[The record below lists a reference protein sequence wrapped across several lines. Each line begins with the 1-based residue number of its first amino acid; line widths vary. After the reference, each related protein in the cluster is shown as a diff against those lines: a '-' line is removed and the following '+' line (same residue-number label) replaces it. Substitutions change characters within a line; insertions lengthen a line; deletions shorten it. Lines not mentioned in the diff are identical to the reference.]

1 MVWRLL
7 EETKMDIH
15 RSLALEEALARVN
28 ADSEEKVSTLRFWRS
43 QKAVVIGRFQC
54 VHKEANIAY
63 CMRYGIPI
71 ARRFTGGGAVYHDE
85 GNLNVTL
92 CLDQKEPSVSRT
104 LGELYWNFFG
114 KIASGLQEIGIPARF
129 DPDRYCLRID
139 RKKITGTAGWI
150 KQGVSFI
157 HGTLLIDADLGTLG
171 ECLKVPSNQPVY
183 LRDKSRVRCKESK
196 RDVVTTISSE
206 IESKPSV
213 DEIKS
218 AITRSIETLAGGD
231 LTRGSLT
238 AEEKDAAESLYQTRY
253 RLSEW
258 NLGTEVRGSND
269 S

>member
-7 EETKMDIH
+7 EETEMDIQ
-15 RSLALEEALARVN
+15 RNLALEEALARVN
-28 ADSEEKVSTLRFWRS
+28 ADSEEKISTLRFWRS

-54 VHKEANIAY
+54 VHKEANIGY

-92 CLDQKEPSVSRT
+92 CLDQKEPCVSRT
-104 LGELYWNFFG
+104 LRELYWNFFG

-129 DPDRYCLRID
+129 DPDRHCLRID

-157 HGTLLIDADLGTLG
+157 HGTLLIDADLGTLD
-171 ECLKVPSNQPVY
+171 ECLRVPSKQPVY
-183 LRDKSRVRCKESK
+183 IRDKSKVRCKESK

-206 IESKPSV
+206 LESWPS
-213 DEIKS
+213 DNEIKA
-218 AITRSIETLAGGD
+218 AITRSVESLAGED
-231 LTRGSLT
+231 LELNSLT
-238 AEEKDAAESLYQTRY
+238 TEEIDAAESLYQTRY

-258 NLGTEVRGSND
+258 NLGTEVQGSND